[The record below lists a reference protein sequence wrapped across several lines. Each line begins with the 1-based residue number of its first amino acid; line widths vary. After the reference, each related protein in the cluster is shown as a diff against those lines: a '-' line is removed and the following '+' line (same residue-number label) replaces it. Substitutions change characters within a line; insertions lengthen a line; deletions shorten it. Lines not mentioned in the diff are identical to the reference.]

1 MAQDGLK
8 DHPGILWWMRRQRVL
23 GCSRMGQG
31 CPRMVLRI
39 ILGFLGGCGMSKFQE
54 APGWPRMVLRII
66 LGFCGGC
73 GVREYQDAPGWPSMV
88 LGIILGFFDGCSMS
102 KFQEAPGWPR
112 MVLRIILGFCGGCG
126 VSEHQDAPG
135 WMNYGPGW
143 PSLSSSYLAF
153 AFDVNPLQA
162 APATKDTKKFS
173 LAF

>member
-8 DHPGILWWMRRQRVL
+8 DHPGILWWMRRQRVP

-39 ILGFLGGCGMSKFQE
+39 ILGFLGGCG
-54 APGWPRMVLRII
+54 
-66 LGFCGGC
+66 
-73 GVREYQDAPGWPSMV
+73 
-88 LGIILGFFDGCSMS
+88 MS